1 MAAKEFLETNKA
13 DWSRRNQAIQAYN
26 VEKLL
31 PVFGSK
37 LLTAITLDDIKRFRN
52 TCQEAGLGPRTTNMI
67 VGSLRQILR
76 NHGKWEAIGKDY
88 KKMAERKDV
97 GRALSEDEQHRL
109 LCACQK
115 SRSRSLHP
123 AWLLTLRTGL
133 RHNETAQ
140 LKWSQ
145 VDLITGWVQVGAS
158 KTAAGDGRRV
168 PISGDILAVLQGWR
182 AQFPK
187 AIPGH
192 YVFPAEAYSASTS
205 APGAVHHVDPTR
217 PIKSWKTA
225 WTTARKLSGVNCR
238 WHDGRHCFI
247 SALAGSGV
255 PDSVIMALAGHV
267 EARVTRE
274 VSNKLTTGLKTPRTG
289 PTSNA
294 IK

>member
-1 MAAKEFLETNKA
+1 MTLSGSETLA
-13 DWSRRNQAIQAYN
+13 R
-26 VEKLL
+26 
-31 PVFGSK
+31 
-37 LLTAITLDDIKRFRN
+37 KRI
-52 TCQEAGLGPRTTNMI
+52 GPRTTNMI

-88 KKMAERKDV
+88 KKMAERKNV

-123 AWLLTLRTGL
+123 AWPLTLRTGL

-158 KTAAGDGRRV
+158 KTAAGDAGGCRSVATSWPYFKAGAPSFQKPYPGITYSRPRRTALDLGAG
-168 PISGDILAVLQGWR
+168 SGPPCR
-182 AQFPK
+182 P
-187 AIPGH
+187 H
-192 YVFPAEAYSASTS
+192 
-205 APGAVHHVDPTR
+205 R

-267 EARVTRE
+267 EVE
-274 VSNKLTTGLKTPRTG
+274 VMRLYSHTGNAAKRAAVAVFDRPAILDSHQNSPGGEEAPSTTVQ
-289 PTSNA
+289 
-294 IK
+294 